1 MLNFKLLMDTNYLN
15 LDDEIKNMITKIIFK
30 QNIDLIKKLSENY
43 NRDASKLIIKYKL
56 GKYD

>member
-1 MLNFKLLMDTNYLN
+1 MLNFKLLMDTNYSN

-30 QNIDLIKKLSENY
+30 QNINLIKKISEDY
-43 NRDASKLIIKYKL
+43 NRDLNTLTRKYKL

>member
-1 MLNFKLLMDTNYLN
+1 MDTNYSN

-43 NRDASKLIIKYKL
+43 NRDASKLIRKYKL

>member
-1 MLNFKLLMDTNYLN
+1 MDTNYLN
-15 LDDEIKNMITKIIFK
+15 LNDEIKNIITKIIFK

>member
-43 NRDASKLIIKYKL
+43 NRDASKLIRKYKL

>member
-1 MLNFKLLMDTNYLN
+1 MDTNYLN

-30 QNIDLIKKLSENY
+30 QNINLIKKISEDY
-43 NRDASKLIIKYKL
+43 NRDLNILTRKYKL